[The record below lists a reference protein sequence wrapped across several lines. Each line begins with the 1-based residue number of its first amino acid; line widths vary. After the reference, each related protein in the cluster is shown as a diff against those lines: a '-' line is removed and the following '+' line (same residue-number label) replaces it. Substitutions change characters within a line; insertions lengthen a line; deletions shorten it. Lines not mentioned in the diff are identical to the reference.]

1 VIQEF
6 KDGGG
11 IMWFLLACAVAGVAL
26 SLERVYTLTFRL
38 KLNIKKFSQQL
49 IETIDKNGIKAGIEL
64 CNNTPSPAARVLAAA
79 LAKAD
84 RGKTAME
91 DAIVRAGATEL
102 AFLDRGMPLIS
113 GLTTVAPFF
122 GFLGTVTGMIGA
134 FKAVAAVGEVEATV
148 VASGI
153 AEALI
158 TTKWGLM
165 VAAPLAIV
173 YILFQGRVNGYLR
186 DMETVSSELL
196 DYLIAKGAVGR
207 ES

>member
-26 SLERVYTLTFRL
+26 SLERAFTLTLRL
-38 KLNIKKFSQQL
+38 RLNVKKFSRQL
-49 IETIDKNGIKAGIEL
+49 MDTIDKNGLKAGIEL
-64 CNNTPSPAARVLAAA
+64 CNKTPSPAARVLAGA

-84 RGKTAME
+84 DGKTSME
-91 DAIVRAGATEL
+91 DAIVRTGATEL
-102 AFLDRGMPLIS
+102 AFLDRGMPLIA

-122 GFLGTVTGMIGA
+122 GFLGTVTGMISA

-158 TTKWGLM
+158 TTKWGLII
-165 VAAPLAIV
+165 ASPLAIV
-173 YILFQGRVNGYLR
+173 HILFQGRINGYLR
-186 DMETVSSELL
+186 DMETSASEVL
-196 DYLIAKGAVGR
+196 DFLVEKGMCGK

>member
-1 VIQEF
+1 VIQEY

-11 IMWFLLACAVAGVAL
+11 IMWFLLICMIWGLAL
-26 SLERVYTLTFRL
+26 SLERAFTLTLRL
-38 KLNIKKFSQQL
+38 RLNVRQFGRQL
-49 IETIDKNGIKAGIEL
+49 IDTINRGGVNAGIEL
-64 CNNTPSPAARVLAAA
+64 CNKTASPAARVLAAA
-79 LAKAD
+79 LSKAD
-84 RGKTAME
+84 RGKTAIE
-91 DAIVRAGATEL
+91 DEIIRSGATEL
-102 AFLDRGMPLIS
+102 AFLDRGMALIA

-158 TTKWGLM
+158 TTKWGL
-165 VAAPLAIV
+165 VIAAPLAI
-173 YILFQGRVNGYLR
+173 IHIIFTGRVNGYLR
-186 DMETVSSELL
+186 DMEVASSELL
-196 DYLIAKGAVGR
+196 DFLVVKGMCGK